1 MQEISLPITAD
12 LCYTEVRND
21 QEVTAMSFFELAKN
35 RYSVRSFKNEPIS
48 QEHMALILEAG
59 RIAPTACNNQPQK
72 IYIAKSEESRKK
84 LASVCR
90 CTFDAPVILVVCYD
104 RTRDWKNK
112 LQPGLESGETDAA
125 IVCTHMML
133 QAADLGIGT
142 CWVGYF
148 SPTTVAEVL
157 ELPENITV
165 SALLPM
171 GYPAE
176 DAQPL
181 PLHSQFRDM
190 GDMVEEI

>member
-1 MQEISLPITAD
+1 MT
-12 LCYTEVRND
+12 
-21 QEVTAMSFFELAKN
+21 FEELSRA
-35 RYSVRSFKNEPIS
+35 RYSVRSFKNIPI
-48 QEHMALILEAG
+48 EEETLNLILEAG

-72 IYIAKSEESRKK
+72 IYVAKSEDARKK
-84 LASVCR
+84 LASVCH

-112 LQPGLESGETDAA
+112 LQPGYESGETDAA

-133 QAADLGIGT
+133 QAFELGIGS

-148 SPTTVAEVL
+148 NPKTVAETL
-157 ELPENITV
+157 GLPENITV

-176 DAQPL
+176 DAKPL
-181 PLHSQFRDM
+181 PLHEQVREFADTIA
-190 GDMVEEI
+190 VI